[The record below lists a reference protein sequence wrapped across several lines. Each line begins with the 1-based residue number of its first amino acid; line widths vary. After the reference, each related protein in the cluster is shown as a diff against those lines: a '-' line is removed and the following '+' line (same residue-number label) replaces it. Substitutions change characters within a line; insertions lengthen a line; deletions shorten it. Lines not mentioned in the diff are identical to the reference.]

1 MRTNEEILNEIHSV
15 KNHKKTTQHIYK
27 HSINKYCELNKLS
40 LAELIE
46 EAEKEEEQGI
56 RWKHRTLKRRLL
68 NFRKY
73 LMDNYYYN
81 TVSNTFTPV
90 LVVYKYFEIEI
101 HNLPRIDKKVII
113 IPNLSVLKIYQIKKL
128 FVKQLIYV
136 LLP

>member
-1 MRTNEEILNEIHSV
+1 M
-15 KNHKKTTQHIYK
+15 
-27 HSINKYCELNKLS
+27 NKLS

-101 HNLPRIDKKVII
+101 HDLPRIDKKVII
-113 IPNLSVLKIYQIKKL
+113 IPNLSVLKIYLIKKL